1 MILAGVM
8 LKLGGFGL
16 IRVLWAFGSLVSP
29 LQEFIIRQALL
40 GGLLARGLCIIQRD
54 VKALVAY
61 SSVAH
66 MSLCFAGIISC
77 TGIGW
82 CGGIRMMFA
91 HGITSPLLF
100 AIAALSYGW
109 AQSRRILLTKGLLM
123 V

>member
-100 AIAALSYGW
+100 AIAALSYG
-109 AQSRRILLTKGLLM
+109 
-123 V
+123 